1 LLPVSVIRI
10 IQGVRC
16 TVVYYYYYYYY
27 LAVIEFDIATNQIE

>member
-16 TVVYYYYYYYY
+16 TVIVYYYYYY